1 MERLSIKNIDINELI
16 DSIKSLDSVK
26 FLEIQSKELL
36 SKFESINDIKNN
48 IDETSLNGFK
58 DMLSEVNE
66 LSSTINDMFKKE
78 LSL

>member
-26 FLEIQSKELL
+26 FLETQSKVLL

-66 LSSTINDMFKKE
+66 LSSTINDIFKKE

>member
-26 FLEIQSKELL
+26 FLEIQSKVLL

-58 DMLSEVNE
+58 DMLSEVNG

>member
-26 FLEIQSKELL
+26 FLEIQSKLLL

>member
-26 FLEIQSKELL
+26 FLEIQSKVLL

-58 DMLSEVNE
+58 DMLFEVNE
-66 LSSTINDMFKKE
+66 LSYTINDIFKKE

>member
-26 FLEIQSKELL
+26 FLEIQSKLLL

-48 IDETSLNGFK
+48 IDETSLNGVK

>member
-1 MERLSIKNIDINELI
+1 MERLSIKNIDINELV

-26 FLEIQSKELL
+26 FLEIQSKLLL

>member
-26 FLEIQSKELL
+26 FLEIQSKLLL
-36 SKFESINDIKNN
+36 SKFESINDIQNN

>member
-26 FLEIQSKELL
+26 FLEIQSKVLL

>member
-26 FLEIQSKELL
+26 FLEIQSKVLL

-66 LSSTINDMFKKE
+66 LSYTINDIFKKE

>member
-48 IDETSLNGFK
+48 IDETSLNDFK

>member
-26 FLEIQSKELL
+26 FLEIQSKVLL

-66 LSSTINDMFKKE
+66 LSSTINDIFKKE

>member
-26 FLEIQSKELL
+26 FLEIQSKVLL

-66 LSSTINDMFKKE
+66 LSSTINDIFKK
-78 LSL
+78 

>member
-1 MERLSIKNIDINELI
+1 MERLSIKNIDINGLI

-36 SKFESINDIKNN
+36 IKFESINDIKNN

>member
-26 FLEIQSKELL
+26 FLEIQSKLLL

-66 LSSTINDMFKKE
+66 LSSTINYMFKKE
-78 LSL
+78 L